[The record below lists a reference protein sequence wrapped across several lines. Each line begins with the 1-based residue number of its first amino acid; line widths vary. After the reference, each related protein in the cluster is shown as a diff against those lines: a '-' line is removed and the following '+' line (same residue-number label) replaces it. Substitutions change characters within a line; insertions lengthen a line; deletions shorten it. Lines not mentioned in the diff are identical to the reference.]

1 MGRCKIGLEDVSYL
15 LALAGGLAAFF
26 SPCVLPMMPIY
37 LASLAGADV
46 LDAQPNS
53 ITSFKAL
60 RHSIAFV
67 AGFSLVFTSLGALSG
82 LGGVIINPSDLW
94 VRILS
99 GGMLVIFGTYML
111 LSLRFPSLSFE
122 KHLASQQNLR
132 TGGYIRSFLSGAV
145 FTLAW
150 TPCISPMLGSILSI
164 TFGGESPL
172 YGSALLAV
180 FSLGMGIPFVLL
192 GLLIQKTLPLVHKI
206 SRYSAAIYGA
216 SGVILIFIGILIL
229 GNRIGFFSTLQ
240 I

>member
-150 TPCISPMLGSILSI
+150 TPCISQCW
-164 TFGGESPL
+164 EAYYPL
-172 YGSALLAV
+172 HSEGKARSMVRLCWL
-180 FSLGMGIPFVLL
+180 FSLWVWAFHLYCWDCSFKRPYRSYI
-192 GLLIQKTLPLVHKI
+192 K
-206 SRYSAAIYGA
+206 SAATQLLYTVQVA
-216 SGVILIFIGILIL
+216 
-229 GNRIGFFSTLQ
+229 
-240 I
+240 

>member
-1 MGRCKIGLEDVSYL
+1 MEDISYL

-37 LASLAGADV
+37 LASLTGAEI
-46 LDAQPNS
+46 LDAKPNS
-53 ITSFKAL
+53 AISYKTL
-60 RHSIAFV
+60 RHSVAFV
-67 AGFSLVFTSLGALSG
+67 AGFSLIFTSLGALAG

-99 GGMLVIFGTYML
+99 GGMLIIFGGYML
-111 LSLRFPSLSFE
+111 LCLRFPSINFE
-122 KHLASQQNLR
+122 KHLASPQNLKMS
-132 TGGYIRSFLSGAV
+132 GYARSFLSGAV

-150 TPCISPMLGSILSI
+150 TPCISPVLGSILTI
-164 TFGGESPL
+164 TFGGENPL

-180 FSLGMGIPFVLL
+180 FSLGMGIPFIAL
-192 GLLIQKTLPLVHKI
+192 GLLLQKTLPLIGKI
-206 SRYSAAIYGA
+206 SHYSAAIYGA
-216 SGVILIFIGILIL
+216 SGVILIFIGILIF